1 MSESGEAPRET
12 GPSVRT
18 KLIIDTIL
26 FVGFVVVSA
35 PHATGV
41 PLHEWL
47 SFAFVAVFVTHL
59 LMSWRWIVAVL
70 RRFASKLGL
79 ETRANAIWDAL
90 IYLMMILVIVS
101 GVMASE
107 VALPAILPSW
117 QRDMFWRWLHHEAS
131 ELLLPLVGIH
141 LALHAR
147 WIVAAL
153 RRKSGASA

>member
-1 MSESGEAPRET
+1 MSDAAAPRET

-47 SFAFVAVFVTHL
+47 SFAFCGVFVTHL
-59 LMSWRWIVAVL
+59 LMSWRWVTAVL
-70 RRFASKLGL
+70 RRFVSKLGL
-79 ETRANAIWDAL
+79 ETRVNAMWDAL
-90 IYLMMILVIVS
+90 IYLWMILVIVS

-107 VALPAILPSW
+107 VALPLVVAGW
-117 QRDMFWRWLHHEAS
+117 ERDMFWRWLHHEAS

-153 RRKSGASA
+153 RRKSGAST